1 MKKILVIFTVVLMLG
16 AFVRAA
22 DISYETNYD
31 RIAQFLGIEIGAR
44 ASGMGNARVAL
55 SEGAEAVFINPAN
68 GKTKYYYNSV
78 LISHNN
84 WIQGIFQETIS
95 FVKDTNSEWG
105 IFGIGISYINEG
117 TIKKYEMDGSGT
129 GIYIG
134 DINPYAMV
142 IKLNWSGQMIKD
154 IFMGL
159 NIGYMREDIDG
170 YVTQKGLVDIG
181 ITYTGVKDFS
191 FALVKRNF
199 GRTIDGFGIFSDVI
213 LAAAYKLNM
222 VKYGEINTEVDL
234 RAFTFERYGIGAGI
248 EYIYNKIIAVRLGY
262 ETDYTGVDGLRG
274 LRLGTG
280 IRYEKFNLDFAYEP
294 YGDLGQSFKVSFG
307 LNF

>member
-1 MKKILVIFTVVLMLG
+1 MKRLLVLITAVVMIVS
-16 AFVRAA
+16 FIQAA

-44 ASGMGNARVAL
+44 AAGMGNARVAL
-55 SEGAEAVFINPAN
+55 SEGAESVFVNPAN

-78 LISHNN
+78 LISHNS

-95 FVKDTNSEWG
+95 FVKDTNSEYG
-105 IFGIGISYINEG
+105 IFGIGISYLNEG

-134 DINPYAMV
+134 DINPYALV
-142 IKLNWSGQMIKD
+142 IKLNWSAQMLKD
-154 IFMGL
+154 FFAGL

-170 YVTQKGLVDIG
+170 YVIQKGLVDVG
-181 ITYTGVKDFS
+181 TTYTGVKDFVFS
-191 FALVKRNF
+191 LVKRNF
-199 GRTIDGFGIFSDVI
+199 GRAIEGSEIFSDLI
-213 LAAAYKLNM
+213 LAGAYKLNL

-234 RAFTFERYGIGAGI
+234 RVFTFERFGVGAGL
-248 EYIYNKIIAVRLGY
+248 EYIYNKIIAVRVGY
-262 ETDYTGVDGLRG
+262 ETDYTGVDGLKG

-280 IRYEKFNLDFAYEP
+280 IRYEKFSLDFAYEP
-294 YGDLGQSFKVSFG
+294 YGDLGQSFKVSLG
-307 LNF
+307 VNF